1 MANKQQQL
9 GLLLDNMQSDER
21 LSKALRDAAVAIGEC
36 AAILYKCFS
45 EVVESFASS
54 NIVKL
59 VAALAREIDEEQAAY
74 TLAAKEH
81 SEWVHRATY
90 CKKKRIRK
98 KYHDRIMRQYGRTDN
113 AKL

>member
-1 MANKQQQL
+1 MKNEQL
-9 GLLLDNMQSDER
+9 GLLVNNMQSNER
-21 LSKALRDAAVAIGEC
+21 LNKALRDAVVAIGEF
-36 AAILYKCFS
+36 AATLSKCICEIVAS
-45 EVVESFASS
+45 LASS

-59 VAALAREIDEEQAAY
+59 VAELAREIDDEQAAY

-81 SEWVHRATY
+81 SDWVHRAKY
-90 CKKKRIRK
+90 SKKKRIRK